1 MIKLRG
7 LLKEVTLVGYR
18 GDKVSTDINKFD
30 RDLVFFTKDAN
41 VAKTFGDKITKAKIT
56 LTNPFTIENA
66 GSWEDVPIGE
76 LFDTTTAFEIV
87 KLAFGPTTYKSLD
100 DYYDETTKQSTT
112 EEDYGREPVS
122 IDSVAAYLHKHSNH
136 DGIIANNIS
145 EGPLL
150 LNTTIYIIFDK
161 KSIQPM

>member
-1 MIKLRG
+1 MIKLQR
-7 LLKEVTLVGYR
+7 LLKEVTLIGYR
-18 GDKVSTDINKFD
+18 GDKASTDINKFD

-100 DYYDETTKQSTT
+100 DYYDE
-112 EEDYGREPVS
+112 DYGREPVS
-122 IDSVAAYLHKHSNH
+122 IDSVAAYLHKYSNH
-136 DGIIANNIS
+136 DGIIADNIS

>member
-1 MIKLRG
+1 MIKLQR
-7 LLKEVTLVGYR
+7 LLKEVTLIGYR
-18 GDKVSTDINKFD
+18 GDKASTDINKFD

-87 KLAFGPTTYKSLD
+87 KLAFGPTTYK
-100 DYYDETTKQSTT
+100 
-112 EEDYGREPVS
+112 
-122 IDSVAAYLHKHSNH
+122 
-136 DGIIANNIS
+136 
-145 EGPLL
+145 
-150 LNTTIYIIFDK
+150 
-161 KSIQPM
+161 